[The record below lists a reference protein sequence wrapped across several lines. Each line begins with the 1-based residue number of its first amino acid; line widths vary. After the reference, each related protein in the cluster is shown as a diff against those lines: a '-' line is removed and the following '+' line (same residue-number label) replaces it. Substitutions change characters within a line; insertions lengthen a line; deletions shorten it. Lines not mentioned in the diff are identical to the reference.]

1 MALLE
6 RVSTLLRANLNDLM
20 DKAEDPAKMLKQLVL
35 DMENQLLQVKTRVA
49 IAVADQH
56 ILEAKKK
63 EHEEAMAAW
72 RKKAEL
78 ALQRDDEPLAR
89 AALERSLQS
98 EQLLT
103 GYVQQLD
110 DQRAETETLREHYR
124 QLQTKLEETSA
135 QAELLLHQHRRARQA
150 PLTAKTIPVERGIA
164 RMRSALLQQQADTV
178 AARTVESLNQ
188 DTVAQRLSRM
198 ERDQRIEELLRDLSN
213 KPHQLRDH
221 ND

>member
-6 RVSTLLRANLNDLM
+6 RVSTLLRANLNDLL

-56 ILEAKKK
+56 VLEGKKK

-78 ALQRDDEPLAR
+78 ALQRNDEPLAR
-89 AALERSLQS
+89 AALDRSLQS

-110 DQRAETETLREHYR
+110 DQCAETETLREHYR

-135 QAELLLHQHRRARQA
+135 QAELLLHQHRRSKQT
-150 PLTAKTIPVERGIA
+150 PLTAKSIPVERGMA
-164 RMRSALLQQQADTV
+164 RMRAAVLQQEANTA
-178 AARTVESLNQ
+178 AARTVQALTE
-188 DTVAQRLSRM
+188 DTVAQRLIRM
-198 ERDQRIEELLRDLSN
+198 EREQRIDELLRDLSE
-213 KPHQLRDH
+213 KPHRLRDH
-221 ND
+221 NE